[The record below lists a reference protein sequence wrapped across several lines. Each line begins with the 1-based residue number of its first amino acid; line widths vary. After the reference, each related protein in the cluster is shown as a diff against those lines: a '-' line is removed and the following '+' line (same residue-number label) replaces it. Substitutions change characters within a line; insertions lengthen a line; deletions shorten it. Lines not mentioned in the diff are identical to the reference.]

1 MSDPTPVDTD
11 ILVIGGGIA
20 GLVAALRVRRPE
32 TTATFPA
39 GVTILEGDQ
48 PGGLLNWGG
57 RNSFHIAGPK
67 YKFTDA
73 DWSRLMD
80 DAKALGVEWIHA
92 TAVSTS
98 LSEPIKKVTIE
109 GNRTLTSHAIIIATG
124 AFSLKNAASFRP
136 IDGLVTT
143 FGSPTAIRYA
153 IRDIMKKTGRNKLLL
168 FGPSGI
174 LELARLLDDLQP
186 SVLVEPPYNGELP
199 DSGRLGTLERILGDP
214 KISGVEYRDTD
225 GNLRRMDCDTIYADF
240 NASME
245 FTPAT
250 RFLAGSGLALDHRG
264 FVATDRDMATNLEGV
279 FAAGDVTGGMFAVSK
294 SIYEGNRA
302 GFSALAYLHRKL
314 YSFEPNLHP
323 FYYGPFSIEIG
334 VFYRR
339 AGTLLQ
345 LNGDVLDAEGPR
357 HRIRYQLTP
366 ELIKVVDAVASAYGP
381 FRPEELGISEEG
393 LSAVLLFEL
402 VRIGVLGIGYGPD
415 PDYRGR

>member
-39 GVTILEGDQ
+39 RVTILEGDQ

-80 DAKALGVEWIHA
+80 DAKTLGVEWIHA

-109 GNRTLTSHAIIIATG
+109 GNRTLTSYAIIIATG

-153 IRDIMKKTGRNKLLL
+153 IRDVMKKTGRNKLLL

-186 SVLVEPPYNGELP
+186 S
-199 DSGRLGTLERILGDP
+199 
-214 KISGVEYRDTD
+214 
-225 GNLRRMDCDTIYADF
+225 
-240 NASME
+240 
-245 FTPAT
+245 
-250 RFLAGSGLALDHRG
+250 
-264 FVATDRDMATNLEGV
+264 
-279 FAAGDVTGGMFAVSK
+279 
-294 SIYEGNRA
+294 
-302 GFSALAYLHRKL
+302 
-314 YSFEPNLHP
+314 
-323 FYYGPFSIEIG
+323 
-334 VFYRR
+334 
-339 AGTLLQ
+339 
-345 LNGDVLDAEGPR
+345 
-357 HRIRYQLTP
+357 
-366 ELIKVVDAVASAYGP
+366 
-381 FRPEELGISEEG
+381 
-393 LSAVLLFEL
+393 
-402 VRIGVLGIGYGPD
+402 
-415 PDYRGR
+415 